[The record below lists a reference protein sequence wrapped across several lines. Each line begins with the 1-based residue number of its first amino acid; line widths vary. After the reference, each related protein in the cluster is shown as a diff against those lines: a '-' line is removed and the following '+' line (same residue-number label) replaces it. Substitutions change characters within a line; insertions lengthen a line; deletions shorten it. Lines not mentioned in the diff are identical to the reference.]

1 MEVFFYAKIF
11 RCSEFQIIFVFM
23 LYFVEVVLP
32 LAVAKNFTYQV
43 SEAEFHYIQIGMR
56 VAVPFGKSKIY
67 TGLVITK
74 HHNPPQLY
82 QAKEIHQIL
91 DEKPIVTT
99 FQLEHWNW
107 IASYYMC
114 SLGEVFRAAL
124 PSGYILESETIV
136 SATKNLVETNELK
149 DDEYLIFEALQQQSS
164 ISIQDVVKILGKK
177 TVLPIINK
185 LLAKGVLE
193 LQEEI
198 NEQYKPKLIR
208 YIKMPTHLLEPE
220 ELPKVLE
227 VVTKAKKQ
235 HELVLKYFQLQ
246 AQFKKPISVK
256 QLLDFAGSSPAIVKA
271 LVEKEIFEEYH
282 LHQDRVVFEKKDD
295 AAFTLSPAQQTA
307 FDAIQ
312 TNFNTNDVC
321 LLHGITASGKTE
333 VYIKLMEQYLQ
344 EDKQVLFLLPEIA
357 LTSQLVQRLTAYFGN
372 QVAVFHSKY
381 TNNER
386 IEVWNQLVANSEKA
400 KIVIG
405 VRSALF
411 LPFSNLG
418 LLVVDE
424 EHEQTFKQQDPAP
437 RYHARDAAVVL
448 AKLHQA
454 KVLLGSATPSLETF
468 YNTKIG
474 KYGLVTLK
482 ERYGNVV
489 LPEIELVDL
498 KDSYFRKR
506 MTGHFSDTLLKEI
519 TETLALGEQVIL
531 FQNRRGYSS
540 YVECIPCGHVPHC
553 PSCDVSLTYHKFK
566 NQLRCHYCGY
576 SIANPTHCHNCQSV
590 DLTTKGFG
598 TEQIELELKDL
609 FPEKKI
615 GRMDQDTT
623 RGKFG
628 FEKIIDAFKNQ
639 EYDILV
645 GTQMLAKGLHFDN
658 VTLVGVMNADNLL
671 NQPHYRAY
679 ERAFQMLTQV
689 AGRAGRKEKKGKVII
704 QTYNTYH
711 NTIQQV
717 LSTDYLGMFK
727 EQLYER
733 QNFNYPPFC
742 RLIRITV
749 KHRDFDKLKEGAMW
763 LYNVLQQQLQVPVLG
778 PEEPAVNRIRN
789 EYIRTLL
796 IKIPT
801 TANLGQKKR
810 IVNKCL
816 SSFEAVAAYRSIR
829 VVVNVDYN

>member
-1 MEVFFYAKIF
+1 
-11 RCSEFQIIFVFM
+11 M

-32 LAVAKNFTYQV
+32 LAVPKNFTYQI
-43 SEAEFHYIQIGMR
+43 SEAEFQYIQIGMR

-67 TGLVITK
+67 TALVISK

-91 DEKPIVTT
+91 DEKPIVNET
-99 FQLEHWNW
+99 QIAHWQW

-124 PSGYILESETIV
+124 PTGYILESETIV
-136 SATKNLVETNELK
+136 KVSKNQTEINELK
-149 DDEYLIFEALQQQSS
+149 DDEFLIFEALQQQSS
-164 ISIQDVVKILGKK
+164 ITIQEVVKILGKK
-177 TVLPIINK
+177 TVLPIINRM
-185 LLAKGVLE
+185 LAKGALE

-198 NEQYKPKLIR
+198 NEQYKPKLMR
-208 YIKMPTHLLEPE
+208 YIKMPEHLLEPE
-220 ELPKVLE
+220 VLPQVLKT
-227 VVTKAKKQ
+227 VTKAKKQ
-235 HELVLKYFQLQ
+235 HELVLNYFQLQ

-256 QLLDFAGSSPAIVKA
+256 QLLDFSGSTPAIVKA
-271 LVEKEIFEEYH
+271 LVEKEIFEEYY
-282 LHQDRVVFEKKDD
+282 LHQDRVIFENNSD
-295 AAFTLSPAQQTA
+295 ADFTLSEHQKVA
-307 FDAIQ
+307 FDDIQ
-312 TNFNTNDVC
+312 SNFITNDVC
-321 LLHGITASGKTE
+321 LLHGVTASGKTE
-333 VYIKLMEQYLQ
+333 IYIKLMECYLHQ
-344 EDKQVLFLLPEIA
+344 EKQVLFLLPEIA

-418 LLVVDE
+418 LLVIDE
-424 EHEQTFKQQDPAP
+424 EHEATFKQQDPAP

-448 AKLHQA
+448 AKMHQA
-454 KVLLGSATPSLETF
+454 KVLLGSATPSLETY
-468 YNTKIG
+468 YNTKNG

-482 ERYGNVV
+482 ERFGNVV

-506 MTGHFSDTLLKEI
+506 MTGHFSDTLLHEI
-519 TETLALGEQVIL
+519 IETLALGEQVIL

-576 SIANPTHCHNCQSV
+576 SIANPTHCHSCQSV

-598 TEQIELELKDL
+598 TEQIELELKTL

-628 FEKIIDAFKNQ
+628 YEKIIDAFKNQ
-639 EYDILV
+639 EYNILV

-671 NQPHYRAY
+671 NQPHFRAY

-689 AGRAGRKEKKGKVII
+689 AGRAGRKAKKGKVVI
-704 QTYNTYH
+704 QTYNPYH

-717 LSTDYLGMFK
+717 VSNDYLPMFN
-727 EQLYER
+727 EQMYER

-742 RLIRITV
+742 RVIRITI
-749 KHRDFDKLKEGAMW
+749 KHRDFEKLKEGAMW
-763 LYNVLQQQLQVPVLG
+763 LYNVLQQQLKIPVLG
-778 PEEPAVNRIRN
+778 PEEPAINRIRN
-789 EYIRTLL
+789 EYIRTIL

-801 TANLGQKKR
+801 TANLGQKKQ
-810 IVNKCL
+810 VVAKCL
-816 SSFEAVAAYRSIR
+816 SSFEAIVAYRSIR
-829 VVVNVDYN
+829 VTLNVDYS